1 MSAICHRCGGHKQ
14 EAFQPCSE
22 CGHTPIGQGRLIAWL
37 FSSAHL
43 SSEELKLAADRI
55 RSGEIPE
62 PSSDLLKH
70 AKQQGLRNSP
80 SDLRPLP
87 APALMGI
94 GLGSLILTPLVG
106 FAVWWGLRY
115 DRPIAAK
122 QALRVTAPI
131 AAATGALWLGVIG
144 LRLLG

>member
-1 MSAICHRCGGHKQ
+1 MSAICHRCGGKKF
-14 EAFQPCSE
+14 EALQPCPQ
-22 CGHTPIGQGRLIAWL
+22 CGYTPIGQGRLIAWL

-43 SSEELKLAADRI
+43 SDEELKLAADRI
-55 RSGEIPE
+55 RSGELPE

-70 AKQQGLRNSP
+70 AGQQVLRTSP
-80 SDLRPLP
+80 ADLRPLP
-87 APALMGI
+87 NQALMGI

-115 DRPIAAK
+115 DRPLAAK
-122 QALRVTAPI
+122 QALRITAPI
-131 AAATGALWLGVIG
+131 AAAIGALWLGVIG